1 VINAVIDALRDYGV
15 THMDMPATPQKVWS
29 VINGAR
35 RMAAE

>member
-1 VINAVIDALRDYGV
+1 V
-15 THMDMPATPQKVWS
+15 THMDMPASPQKVWS